1 MQAQAAYE
9 RARLSRDPR
18 FDGQFFVGV
27 KTTGIYC
34 RPICP
39 ANSPKR
45 ENIDFFPTAAAASEA
60 GFRPCLRCRPECA
73 PGTPAWHGT
82 STTVRRGLKLIA
94 AGALDDGNIETLADR
109 LGVTSR
115 HLRRL
120 FSKHLGASPLSV
132 AHTQRL
138 HFAKRLIDQTDLPLS
153 EIAIAAGYGS
163 VRRFNDAFRK
173 TYARSPR
180 DIRRRGR
187 VDQPVVDSSALTV
200 TLNYRQPYD
209 WARMLDFMRGR
220 AIPGVEV
227 VTDTDYSRT
236 VRVGDNAGVINVR
249 HDSKVQHLLLT
260 VRGVAT
266 TDLFGVVQQVREM
279 FDLDA
284 PVRDI
289 RAVLGKDPVLKR
301 HLKRYPG
308 VRVPGAWNGF
318 ELTVRGI
325 LGQQISVKAATTL
338 SGRIVERYGTPLNT
352 MSPELESGG
361 LTHLFP
367 EPAVLASARLNSLGI
382 VGARVETIRR
392 VATAVVDGTLDF
404 DAAVDP
410 DKFCKLLTAIRGIG
424 DWTAQYIAMRALKA
438 PDAFPSSDLG
448 LLRAFDDE
456 KGERIKPAA
465 LRALSEEWRPWRA
478 YAALLLWRST
488 PTAGG

>member
-1 MQAQAAYE
+1 M
-9 RARLSRDPR
+9 
-18 FDGQFFVGV
+18 
-27 KTTGIYC
+27 
-34 RPICP
+34 
-39 ANSPKR
+39 
-45 ENIDFFPTAAAASEA
+45 
-60 GFRPCLRCRPECA
+60 
-73 PGTPAWHGT
+73 
-82 STTVRRGLKLIA
+82 
-94 AGALDDGNIETLADR
+94 
-109 LGVTSR
+109 
-115 HLRRL
+115 
-120 FSKHLGASPLSV
+120 
-132 AHTQRL
+132 
-138 HFAKRLIDQTDLPLS
+138 
-153 EIAIAAGYGS
+153 
-163 VRRFNDAFRK
+163 
-173 TYARSPR
+173 
-180 DIRRRGR
+180 
-187 VDQPVVDSSALTV
+187 
-200 TLNYRQPYD
+200 
-209 WARMLDFMRGR
+209 
-220 AIPGVEV
+220 
-227 VTDTDYSRT
+227 
-236 VRVGDNAGVINVR
+236 
-249 HDSKVQHLLLT
+249 QHLLLT

-478 YAALLLWRST
+478 YAALLLWSST